1 MRVYVTGNITVDETW
16 SIPDIPKKG
25 ASIHGVKVSQDIG
38 GKGANQA
45 IILSRCGIET
55 RLIAATGND
64 SNGAWIRQQ
73 IKNEPLTLLPDGHFN
88 QHSDTSIILN
98 SADGDNAIITTTAAA
113 DTCSLDEIIPH
124 MADAVAGDILLQQ
137 GNFSLDKTRAL
148 FQYARS
154 RGMTTVFNPSP
165 VNPDFCHLWPL
176 IDIAV
181 VNESEAELLQPY
193 GVKTLVITQGA
204 AGAGVLN
211 ANIDGDRAR
220 EFFIAGK
227 SPYYLTGP
235 WNIPAIKEA
244 GIKYAIDPLPSAG
257 GEDARPFIGVNA
269 FFLSSKSTNALAA
282 TNFIVNYLSTDE
294 AQLALYEVG
303 GRPPALTSAYAA
315 ASASDHDAAEYGE
328 IGQNGVPMPAI
339 PEMGAVWSDWGN
351 AELQIIKGE
360 GGDPAAIWA
369 TMAENIAA
377 KLAG

>member
-113 DTCSLDEIIPH
+113 DTFSLDEMIPH

-193 GVKTLVITQGA
+193 GVKTLVITQAPQAPGWSRRACVSFVPPCPPRRLILPARATRSSPSCWPPPCCAASRRMCWRWRTPVALPPLRLA
-204 AGAGVLN
+204 AGG
-211 ANIDGDRAR
+211 RSAR
-220 EFFIAGK
+220 F
-227 SPYYLTGP
+227 
-235 WNIPAIKEA
+235 
-244 GIKYAIDPLPSAG
+244 
-257 GEDARPFIGVNA
+257 
-269 FFLSSKSTNALAA
+269 
-282 TNFIVNYLSTDE
+282 
-294 AQLALYEVG
+294 
-303 GRPPALTSAYAA
+303 
-315 ASASDHDAAEYGE
+315 
-328 IGQNGVPMPAI
+328 
-339 PEMGAVWSDWGN
+339 
-351 AELQIIKGE
+351 
-360 GGDPAAIWA
+360 PAAVSSPPC
-369 TMAENIAA
+369 
-377 KLAG
+377 

>member
-1 MRVYVTGNITVDETW
+1 M
-16 SIPDIPKKG
+16 
-25 ASIHGVKVSQDIG
+25 SQDIG

-73 IKNEPLTLLPDGHFN
+73 IKNEPLMLLPDGHFN

-113 DTCSLDEIIPH
+113 DTFSLDEMIPH

-193 GVKTLVITQGA
+193 GVKTLVITRSA
-204 AGAGVLN
+204 AGAWLVQ
-211 ANIDGDRAR
+211 RASVSFVPPCPPR
-220 EFFIAGK
+220 RLILPARATRS
-227 SPYYLTGP
+227 SPSCWPPPCCAASRRMRWRWRTPVALP
-235 WNIPAIKEA
+235 
-244 GIKYAIDPLPSAG
+244 PL
-257 GEDARPFIGVNA
+257 R
-269 FFLSSKSTNALAA
+269 LAA
-282 TNFIVNYLSTDE
+282 GD
-294 AQLALYEVG
+294 AQRVS
-303 GRPPALTSAYAA
+303 RQP
-315 ASASDHDAAEYGE
+315 
-328 IGQNGVPMPAI
+328 
-339 PEMGAVWSDWGN
+339 
-351 AELQIIKGE
+351 
-360 GGDPAAIWA
+360 
-369 TMAENIAA
+369 
-377 KLAG
+377 

>member
-38 GKGANQA
+38 GKRREPGDY
-45 IILSRCGIET
+45 IIPLRNRDAFNC
-55 RLIAATGND
+55 RHGND

-113 DTCSLDEIIPH
+113 DTFSLDEMIPH

-204 AGAGVLN
+204 AGAWLVQEGQRQFCPAVPAEALDTTGAGDTFLAVMLASALLRGV
-211 ANIDGDRAR
+211 APD
-220 EFFIAGK
+220 
-227 SPYYLTGP
+227 
-235 WNIPAIKEA
+235 
-244 GIKYAIDPLPSAG
+244 
-257 GEDARPFIGVNA
+257 
-269 FFLSSKSTNALAA
+269 ALA
-282 TNFIVNYLSTDE
+282 
-294 AQLALYEVG
+294 LAHAS
-303 GRPPALTSAYAA
+303 RAA
-315 ASASDHDAAEYGE
+315 AITVSRRGTLSAFPGSRELAALLTTD
-328 IGQNGVPMPAI
+328 
-339 PEMGAVWSDWGN
+339 GAR
-351 AELQIIKGE
+351 
-360 GGDPAAIWA
+360 
-369 TMAENIAA
+369 
-377 KLAG
+377 